1 MTRLVVIRY
10 AIDREA
16 VIDTARPLAIGDRT
30 PRLVI
35 RDRQGN
41 EHIIPPGEVVEVGVV
56 SLVGE
61 PLRARPCGSEQYR
74 TEDADDIKAT
84 QPINRLR
91 GGCAGIGPRTRTTSR
106 RLSESIQR

>member
-10 AIDREA
+10 HQDREA
-16 VIDTARPLAIGDRT
+16 IIDTAHPYAVGDRT

-41 EHIIPPGEVVEVGVV
+41 EHVIPPGEVVEVGRV

-61 PLRARPCGSEQYR
+61 PL
-74 TEDADDIKAT
+74 K
-84 QPINRLR
+84 
-91 GGCAGIGPRTRTTSR
+91 R
-106 RLSESIQR
+106 RSA